1 MSAAL
6 SQYSSSGGDFV
17 GMLGVWRKRATLLDG
32 QMFAKRLILNV
43 LLYTNKKD
51 VTADWAQEYSEV
63 LTVEITV
70 GQWRVS
76 FWYRQLRDVGNIAG
90 TGRGLYSFLKSKLCL
105 ERDIWRN
112 SFHRSEGVEA
122 LVFLFR

>member
-70 GQWRVS
+70 GQ
-76 FWYRQLRDVGNIAG
+76 
-90 TGRGLYSFLKSKLCL
+90 
-105 ERDIWRN
+105 
-112 SFHRSEGVEA
+112 
-122 LVFLFR
+122 